1 MNESSYLAAGAAIP
15 QTYVTQ
21 GKDARKTHEKHI
33 QVLLQQVRAYYS
45 MNRYGNAAQGSF
57 VCCYDNNQ
65 VWVNNVWVKI
75 NLEIQYIN
83 KTYKIHFVRSRG
95 SHIDVAWRSVCDRE
109 QNGIKRSTLFLGADQ
124 GIKTNSERLKS
135 TDQRTFSDT

>member
-45 MNRYGNAAQGSF
+45 MNRYGNANTAKCAKGTRIL
-57 VCCYDNNQ
+57 C
-65 VWVNNVWVKI
+65 
-75 NLEIQYIN
+75 L
-83 KTYKIHFVRSRG
+83 
-95 SHIDVAWRSVCDRE
+95 
-109 QNGIKRSTLFLGADQ
+109 LL
-124 GIKTNSERLKS
+124 
-135 TDQRTFSDT
+135 

>member
-45 MNRYGNAAQGSF
+45 MIRYDINANTTKCAKG
-57 VCCYDNNQ
+57 
-65 VWVNNVWVKI
+65 
-75 NLEIQYIN
+75 
-83 KTYKIHFVRSRG
+83 TRM
-95 SHIDVAWRSVCDRE
+95 
-109 QNGIKRSTLFLGADQ
+109 
-124 GIKTNSERLKS
+124 
-135 TDQRTFSDT
+135 